1 MDSLKSKSTLYFISV
16 IAKLSGQVNPKEL
29 EQTLNQSI
37 GYNENLTLL
46 NRNMPFAVGINIR
59 RIKCN

>member
-59 RIKCN
+59 RIKM

>member
-37 GYNENLTLL
+37 GYNEKL
-46 NRNMPFAVGINIR
+46 NIIKSKHAIRCRN
-59 RIKCN
+59 KY